1 MNVLEVLLIALI
13 VLDLGG
19 CVVLILGYLV
29 AAWRMMRKEKRD
41 E

>member
-19 CVVLILGYLV
+19 AAALIVGYLV
-29 AAWRMMRKEKRD
+29 AAWRIMRKERKR
-41 E
+41 